1 MPHISALKDSNYLQK
16 ADVEPPVL
24 VTIKGDLVQENV
36 AKDGAP
42 QQLKWCIHF
51 RELDKPM
58 VLNSTNGQLIAMA
71 TCSENSEDW
80 DGKQV
85 VLYNDPNVSFQGK
98 LTGGIRVRAPKKNAG
113 GQTLP
118 PAASVEDDDSVPF

>member
-1 MPHISALKDSNYLQK
+1 MHISALRDSKYLQK
-16 ADVEPPVL
+16 SDVEPPVL
-24 VTIKGDLVQENV
+24 VTIKGDLTRHNV
-36 AKDGAP
+36 AMEDQP
-42 QQLKWCIHF
+42 PDEKWCAHF
-51 RELDKPM
+51 HELPKPM
-58 VLNSTNGQLIAMA
+58 VVNSTNAQLIAMA
-71 TCSENSEDW
+71 TGSENSEDW

-118 PAASVEDDDSVPF
+118 PAASVEEDSDCPF